1 MRIAIANNNIGAT
14 DILRTVVSSKPGY
27 EIVWIASNGTEAVKN
42 TAHNKP
48 DLILM
53 GLDLPVMGGLQAIQ
67 VIMKENPCAILI
79 VTDEVSKHTAKVFE
93 AMGKGALD
101 AQSTPVIDSGGN
113 IKGGEELLRKIA
125 VIERLIGKE
134 GMNGKNEQTVKKS
147 AFKSHQ
153 SMIAIGSS
161 TGGPKA
167 LTEIVSHIPD
177 VVNMPVVIIQ
187 HVDIQFVDGLVD
199 WLAGHTKLKV
209 TLAKEGMTPEE
220 NTIYLAGTNDHLVIG
235 DDLAFRYVAEPRDNP
250 YRPSVDAF
258 FMSVARH
265 WPGQGVAVLLTGM
278 GRDGAQGLL
287 ALRKA
292 GWHTIAQDEKTSVVY
307 GMPKAAAQIDAA
319 KEILPIEKIADAV
332 VKQIKNQGR
341 LHDYP

>member
-1 MRIAIANNNIGAT
+1 MRIAIANNNTVAA
-14 DILRTVVSSKPGY
+14 DILRTVVSSQPGY
-27 EIVWIASNGTEAVKN
+27 EIIWVASSGTEAVNN
-42 TAHNKP
+42 TARDKP

-53 GLDLPVMGGLQAIQ
+53 DLDLQVKEGLQAIN

-79 VTDEVSKHTAKVFE
+79 VTDEVPKHASKVFE

-101 AQSTPVIDSGGN
+101 AQSTPVIDHSGN
-113 IKGGEELLRKIA
+113 IRGGEELLRKIA
-125 VIERLIGKE
+125 VVERLIGKE
-134 GMNGKNEQTVKKS
+134 TNGKNEQTAKKS
-147 AFKSHQ
+147 AFKSPK

-167 LTEIVSHIPD
+167 LTEIISHMPD

-187 HVDIQFVDGLVD
+187 HVDVQFVNGLVE
-199 WLAGHTKLKV
+199 WLAGHTKLKIAI
-209 TLAKEGMTPEE
+209 AKEGMHPEE
-220 NTIYLAGTNDHLVIG
+220 NTIYLAGTNDHLIIG
-235 DDLAFRYVAEPRDNP
+235 NDLAFRYVAEPKDNP

-265 WPGQGVAVLLTGM
+265 WPGKGTAVLLTGM

-319 KEILPIEKIADAV
+319 TEILPIEKIADAIIR
-332 VKQIKNQGR
+332 QIKI
-341 LHDYP
+341 

>member
-1 MRIAIANNNIGAT
+1 MRIAIANNNIAAT
-14 DILRTVVSSKPGY
+14 DILRTVVYSQPGY
-27 EIVWIASNGTEAVKN
+27 EIVWIASNGTEAVHN
-42 TAHNKP
+42 TARNKP

-53 GLDLPVMGGLQAIQ
+53 DLDLQVAEGLQAIQ
-67 VIMKENPCAILI
+67 VIMEENPCAILI
-79 VTDEVSKHTAKVFE
+79 VTDEVPKHASKVFE

-101 AQSTPVIDSGGN
+101 AQSTPAIDAAGN
-113 IKGGEELLRKIA
+113 IKGGKELLRKVA

-134 GMNGKNEQTVKKS
+134 VMDGTNEQMIKKS
-147 AFKSHQ
+147 SVKYPK

-187 HVDIQFVDGLVD
+187 HVDFQFVNGLVE

-209 TLAKEGMTPEE
+209 IIAKEGMHPED

-235 DDLAFRYVAEPRDNP
+235 NDLAFRYVAEPKDNP

-258 FMSVARH
+258 FMSIAHH
-265 WPGQGVAVLLTGM
+265 WPGKGVAVLLTGM

-332 VKQIKNQGR
+332 VRQIKI
-341 LHDYP
+341 